1 MKVRIKE
8 IDDRH
13 DYSYVTNK
21 GFVIGHVYEI
31 HEDGFDEEDKG
42 VVIIDGDK
50 RCFLYEWEYEVVE
63 V

>member
-8 IDDRH
+8 IEDRH
-13 DYSYVTNK
+13 DYSYVTHK
-21 GFVIGHVYEI
+21 GFVIGKVYEVNRL
-31 HEDGFDEEDKG
+31 DEEDKG

-50 RCFLYEWEYEVVE
+50 RCFLYEDEYEVVE

>member
-21 GFVIGHVYEI
+21 GFVIGKVYEV
-31 HEDGFDEEDKG
+31 HDMDEEDNG
-42 VVIIDGDK
+42 VSIIDGDK
-50 RCFLYEWEYEVVE
+50 RCFLYEDEYEVVE
-63 V
+63 K